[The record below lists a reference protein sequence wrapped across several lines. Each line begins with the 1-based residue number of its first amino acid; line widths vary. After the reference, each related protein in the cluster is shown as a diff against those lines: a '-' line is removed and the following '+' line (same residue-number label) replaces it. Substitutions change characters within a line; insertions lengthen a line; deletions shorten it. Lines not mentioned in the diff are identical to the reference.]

1 MATLKTYYEMH
12 PEGNISIPQSSGLKT
27 YEQMR
32 ADEREK
38 TKAALTNSH
47 NIFTLS
53 TLPLGASQDDIYRT
67 KYKGKSF
74 NELNVMLRDMDEG
87 TEKDWLT
94 QYANSPE
101 VMTQKDYE
109 NAISIA
115 ENQIKWYQENGE
127 LINPDDRVGAW
138 NEYYREIEA
147 LEDEIENLRAGHW
160 QRGNMDKYGNLS
172 ANADYA
178 RLSGTVADER
188 TSGKWNIGGDKVY
201 DYINDIDGYREYI
214 AAGGRNMNASG
225 GAAPFLKY
233 DNMTDEEIS
242 DYNYI
247 YQKEGREAAEKYLD
261 WLSYQ
266 LDAKQRGVERGRAA
280 ELATEHPGIASIAS
294 IPANLASGAGL
305 VDVALQQAGRALTG
319 EYKPIN
325 YNRAAMAANTFS
337 TGVRETVAQNIVDS
351 SGVISIDSN
360 AHPILAKVLNGK
372 SWADV
377 YNLGMSMAD
386 SATIAAMSPVLGK
399 AGTWLLGG
407 AAGTQG
413 MLDALE
419 RGGTD
424 EQALF
429 MGMLNGTF
437 EALFERIS
445 LDKLLSGNS
454 RNLITAMLKQ
464 GFIEGSEELNTSFFN
479 NVADILIMAENSNY
493 EKNIAAYIESGLDPE
508 EARKQALWDAAI
520 EMGWDFIGGVV
531 SGGIMGGGRYTVGSV
546 NARNEQL
553 VNTYGEYTQELAQQ
567 GLELKPG
574 NRFAQRMLDRAEA
587 GKDLSAGQIGR
598 LVRQNEK
605 AINANDVTLIRQAA
619 ENRLKELGETG
630 DVSELAKVLAKR
642 AQGKALSRAERN
654 LLDESRYGNRVAN
667 ELNAAN
673 IESGEFST
681 GWAENIGTER
691 INARQYNKGTEES
704 SGQQSAITEEQQ
716 KKPTV
721 APQNIKTVGQQTEA
735 DNRQE
740 AAKAPA
746 ELSNDRSEQSL
757 SQPAADSSLYTREPE
772 ISAEEAE
779 DIEEQEGTVHDA
791 DTAYKLVQ
799 DMGRTGADLLEYA
812 KGGVASRYLSEE
824 QIEAAYSAG
833 KKASDTDARTK
844 DENNR
849 AKATGGTGRVE
860 GTVRGDGVTIGDI
873 DSFASE
879 KFNSPQKRGYR
890 ILSAYAKATGINIV
904 LYNSASPNATDEQK
918 ANTGKF
924 DPKDS
929 TMYIDINS
937 GFALGESLD
946 NMGKFAL
953 VRTFGH
959 EFVHFIEKYNAA
971 EYNELR
977 RFVFDTLKERGENVA
992 ELIEEKRLAFNGEMS
1007 YDAASREVV
1016 AEALTDILPDSSLMQ
1031 NMAEQHKGVFRSL
1044 VDKLKEFVADI
1055 KAYFAEL
1062 KTPASREARA
1072 LQDEIDGSIRY
1083 LEELVKKY
1091 DEIAAKAVENYQA
1104 TVATAEVETVAETVA
1119 TAETEDTTAEK
1130 ATQDTLEENES
1141 KPKVSTSKNG
1151 YTVTDNP
1158 EYNSVDVKFPG
1169 KPSEVIRN
1177 ALKANGFRWN
1187 GKRGVWYGKMSH
1199 EDAMAIIDKAYED
1212 EMWAPP
1218 EVPTQTENIEP
1229 AAEAEADNRQETA
1242 KVPAEPANDEE
1253 STEKV
1258 EDIPPKAET
1267 EEAKQELRKAVRMP
1281 IKGTNMEALLQ
1292 GIKSKE
1298 LSLDSISLPGKVEGF
1313 NAVQREYLVEA
1324 LIKGVYTDSASIKV
1338 AVPYDGKFEIENTPG
1353 NVAKVLDSLKV
1364 QVTQEIIFDKS
1375 TINAL
1380 SRHGKIFTV
1389 TIDGQTFATNGYLLL
1404 PVDKA
1409 AKEYL
1414 EAEHKAEHKNLP
1426 QSSIDMYTGANKTI
1440 NLAPVEGKLN
1450 KIAVYEFEIDGKK
1463 RYFNKSMFKF
1473 IDGGTLYINPA
1484 GTLIKSVD
1492 AEGNSLGALMAIEVP
1507 KNNSMEGVKPSAL
1520 KSFAGKKMTSPAKAE
1535 EVREK
1540 KPKPEKPAKSKELVT
1555 DETVKLDDFGEK
1567 IGGARKDLWSS
1578 RGLEVSD
1585 LEDMNDRE
1593 RDKHVKKDNVWK
1605 RPDYVKLAEG
1615 GADKGLLYMQNE
1627 IRKSLPQNIT
1637 YRRNET
1643 EESRRERQELF
1654 IQTVRQIEVLAKNVQ
1669 TAAELEKIG
1678 YAWGLENGYLE
1689 KTGSTYQPYKLTNK
1703 YYSNPALSGSS
1714 YFQTVANLAKKF
1726 RNLKTIAEKE
1736 GFAADAKSKV
1746 PKGYSIVEDNKGAWF
1761 IAKGSF
1767 IIKGDIASYDEALSM
1782 LKGAL
1787 ESKKRKTRFVPQ
1799 QLLAVHRRG
1808 PNYRHGDNVEGN
1820 DYIDTFGFK
1829 GGEFGNWMSA
1839 KDRQVSLNYGF
1850 DALKDLA
1857 FALGIAD
1864 TDISFGGKLSIAF
1877 GARGQG
1883 LSGASAHYEQDR
1895 QVINLTKMNGAG
1907 SLAHE
1912 WFHGLDDFMGGFKLK
1927 MGSDNVRSLP
1937 EKTQQAM
1944 RSLISTMQYRDET
1957 QEETDLRATKL
1968 FEQAQ
1973 KNLKRT
1979 VENQF
1984 PWVKTLRAGDT
1995 EQVELLFPY
2004 YKRTPDSSD
2013 LAKFEA
2019 ELSALVETGEMKH
2032 ASNLSALRKEIQGHV
2047 IAKEDMNNIGFYA
2060 IGVKNAGEG
2069 VQRGRVRTDFYND
2082 SRRFG
2087 ELHSK
2092 DGDYWDSTVE
2102 MAARAF
2108 ACYVADKTGKNNDYL
2123 TGHAEAAFTLDTDA
2137 KGNVRVIRAYP
2148 VGAERAAINEAFD
2161 ELIAAM
2167 KEDGYL
2173 HDRVQEPTPEEVQY
2187 QARDYLSNE
2196 AERFRADIDAWDK
2209 DGRLDGETFILGSTG
2224 NVLQGLGAIESDV
2237 YMLSDKVNTIFKDH
2251 PEMTVKEIKN
2261 LPEILE
2267 NPVLVLASQNAWKAK
2282 ENTRLVVFGMVKA
2295 QNKLPVMTVFD
2306 LRPIENKIYLS
2317 DMQKVSSA
2325 YTKDKTPTA
2334 TIDLIRSSDVLYA
2347 DKEKT
2352 TALLHSVGFQHAYSV
2367 ERSGY
2372 MGNISYVGKT
2382 VNVSGVKFS
2391 DIFTEEADQYQ
2402 FRVKSLTDREVLQ
2415 LASKELKEQD
2425 LNMSEAERDAL
2436 RIISDRLTKLQ
2447 ELETERREAG
2457 QLYRQQQFGPG
2468 VDREAAKATL
2478 ERMHNLD
2485 RKIEQAESAVFRA
2498 ENAGTVKRIVKRARK
2513 IAEDKDRAEMREAIK
2528 RMNDRRD
2535 NSAAIKKYRNRIKA
2549 DVTAMSEWVIHPNNK
2564 NVIKHV
2570 PDVLKSTVIPFI
2582 TSIDMTSKRQLDGGA
2597 ATKADEVFV
2606 KRLEAV
2612 QKKLGNAGTVE
2623 GRYSEYG
2630 DLPPDFAKRLNG
2642 FVDKVKA
2649 ITENTGSFQINKMDS
2664 AELKELS
2671 EIVRNLK
2678 KAITEVN
2685 VYHANAVYQHVYE
2698 GGDNSIDYLKGM
2710 KAADA
2715 ANRATNFVM
2724 WQNMRPAYAFERFG
2738 KGGEAIYD
2746 GLRRGQAQLAFNTEK
2761 LIKFSEDAYTE
2772 AEVKAWEDKV
2782 KTFTLGGDKVR
2793 MRVADIMSLYEL
2805 AKRPKALEHILGD
2818 GIRVAKFDTKGSDRG
2833 HVITSDEI
2841 ETITD
2846 SLTERQKEVADT
2858 LQKYMAEQ
2866 GGKWGNHVTVK
2877 RWGVEVFGEEH
2888 YFPINSDDRLLPARM
2903 ETTPANASLYA
2914 LLNMGFTK
2922 ELKEGADNRIVL
2934 YSIFDVFSNHMSSM
2948 AQYNALA
2955 LPVLDAVKWFNF
2967 SRKGEDGARTESLRE
2982 QMARVYGA
2990 PVQENGKEGKGYAV
3004 SFVENVIR
3012 AFNGTEA
3019 QGAAT
3024 DSFGTNAL
3032 RRYNVAQVGYNLR
3045 TIVQQPLS
3053 IMRAAL
3059 LVDYDSIA
3067 KGMSPAQSAKN
3078 IEEMRK
3084 YSGIAVWK
3092 SLGFYDTNISRGVSS
3107 IVKHNEN
3114 WVDKVNETGMKGAEF
3129 ADKVTWG
3136 GIWGACKAQ
3145 VSKTGLK
3152 PGDDGFYEA
3161 VTKLFEDVIY
3171 KTQVV
3176 DSVLTKAE
3184 YQRSKGFF
3192 SRAISSF
3199 MSEPIATASMLL
3211 SAADKFNRDMQQGMT
3226 RQEAWIRNRDYIVR
3240 VSYVYA
3246 IGQTLLAAV
3255 QAIADAFRDDD
3266 EYQNFWE
3273 KWLEAFGGNLIDE
3286 LVPVNKLPI
3295 LSDFWELAK
3304 SLLEKMGVDTYGNA
3318 PRSLTMQWRDT
3329 LLKGTEI
3336 LWDKISGKET
3346 DYTWYAAAYKL
3357 LQTVSGITGLPMA
3370 AATREAV
3377 TLWNNSVGHF
3387 VPSLRIRSY
3396 EPSETAQIKYAY
3408 QDGYLTAEE
3417 ATAELLEKGIAQ
3429 DENDAYWYI
3438 QEWESKDSRYSRY
3451 ADIYDA
3457 VRNGGD
3463 FTGAMQELTSH
3474 GYTEK
3479 QVKSQ
3484 IKSQIGTW
3492 YRDGEISKQQAI
3504 SMLSKYIGMD
3514 SEEITKD
3521 VNKWSA
3527 KVVTGIAY
3535 DDIKDEYLAGNIT
3548 AVRAAEMYVLYG
3560 GMSKEK
3566 AKAVIEVY
3574 DWQRQGYD
3582 YATEASIR
3590 DYKEYC
3596 QSSNVP
3602 KDVYLAIRE
3611 YANNTENDKDED
3623 GKTISYSAMKKIM
3636 AKIDSY
3642 NLTAEQKTAIAKS
3655 LGWSDKNIDK
3665 YKLW

>member
-1 MATLKTYYEMH
+1 MANSNIGIERWIELN
-12 PEGNISIPQSSGLKT
+12 GNNYSTEDYSTGVSRWEELNQ
-27 YEQMR
+27 
-32 ADEREK
+32 
-38 TKAALTNSH
+38 TKYTGDIINRRSAH

-53 TLPLGASQDDIYRT
+53 TLPLGASQDDIYRA

-74 NELNVMLRDMDEG
+74 NELNVLLRDMDEG

-101 VMTQKDYE
+101 VMTSKDYE
-109 NAISIA
+109 NALSIVQ
-115 ENQIKWYQENGE
+115 NQFDWYQENNERIVIGQNARGMD
-127 LINPDDRVGAW
+127 LWDDK
-138 NEYYREIEA
+138 YREEMEA
-147 LEDEIENLRAGHW
+147 LEEEMERLRAGHW

-178 RLSGTVADER
+178 RLSGSVADER

-214 AAGGRNMNASG
+214 ATGGRNMNASG
-225 GAAPFLKY
+225 GAARFLKY
-233 DNMTDEEIS
+233 DNMTAEEIS

-247 YQKEGREAAEKYLD
+247 YQKEGKEAAEEYLD

-266 LDAKQRGVERGRAA
+266 LDARQRGVERARAA

-305 VDVALQQAGRALTG
+305 VDVALQHAGRALTG

-325 YNRAAMAANTFS
+325 YNRAAMGANTFS

-351 SGVISIDSN
+351 TGVISIDSE
-360 AHPILAKVLNGK
+360 AHPIMAKVLNGK

-437 EALFERIS
+437 EALFERLS
-445 LDKLLSGNS
+445 LDNLLSGS
-454 RNLITAMLKQ
+454 GRNLITTMLKQ
-464 GFIEGSEELNTSFFN
+464 GLIEGSEELNTSFAN

-520 EMGWDFIGGVV
+520 EMGWDFIGGVA
-531 SGGIMGGGRYTVGSV
+531 SGGIMGGGSYTVGSI

-553 VNTYGEYTQELAQQ
+553 VNTYGEHTQELAQQ

-630 DVSELAKVLAKR
+630 DVSELAKVLTKR

-654 LLDESRYGNRVAN
+654 LLNESRYGNRVAN

-691 INARQYNKGTEES
+691 INARQYNKGAEES

-716 KKPTV
+716 EKPTV
-721 APQNIKTVGQQTEA
+721 APQKIKTVVQQTEA

-740 AAKAPA
+740 AAKAPE
-746 ELSNDRSEQSL
+746 ELSNDRSEQFA
-757 SQPAADSSLYTREPE
+757 SQPASDNSLYTREPE

-799 DMGRTGADLLEYA
+799 DMGRTGADMLEYA
-812 KGGVASRYLSEE
+812 KGGVASRYLTEE

-833 KKASDTDARTK
+833 QRASDTDARTK
-844 DENNR
+844 DEKNR

-1031 NMAEQHKGVFRSL
+1031 NMAEQHKGVFQSL

-1055 KAYFAEL
+1055 KAYFAGL
-1062 KTPASREARA
+1062 ATPPSREARA

-1130 ATQDTLEENES
+1130 AAQDTLEENES
-1141 KPKVSTSKNG
+1141 KPKTSTSKNG

-1169 KPSEVIRN
+1169 KPSEIIRN

-1199 EDAMAIIDKAYED
+1199 EDAMAIIDKAYEE

-1218 EVPTQTENIEP
+1218 EVPTQTEDIEP
-1229 AAEAEADNRQETA
+1229 AAEAEADNRQEIA
-1242 KVPAEPANDEE
+1242 EAPEEPANDEE

-1258 EDIPPKAET
+1258 EDIPPKAVT
-1267 EEAKQELRKAVRMP
+1267 EEAKQEPEKAVRMP
-1281 IKGTNMEALLQ
+1281 IKGS
-1292 GIKSKE
+1292 KSKAQAE
-1298 LSLDSISLPGKVEGF
+1298 TK
-1313 NAVQREYLVEA
+1313 AVAEKQ
-1324 LIKGVYTDSASIKV
+1324 
-1338 AVPYDGKFEIENTPG
+1338 
-1353 NVAKVLDSLKV
+1353 
-1364 QVTQEIIFDKS
+1364 
-1375 TINAL
+1375 
-1380 SRHGKIFTV
+1380 
-1389 TIDGQTFATNGYLLL
+1389 
-1404 PVDKA
+1404 
-1409 AKEYL
+1409 AKEP
-1414 EAEHKAEHKNLP
+1414 EE
-1426 QSSIDMYTGANKTI
+1426 KT
-1440 NLAPVEGKLN
+1440 
-1450 KIAVYEFEIDGKK
+1450 
-1463 RYFNKSMFKF
+1463 
-1473 IDGGTLYINPA
+1473 T
-1484 GTLIKSVD
+1484 
-1492 AEGNSLGALMAIEVP
+1492 
-1507 KNNSMEGVKPSAL
+1507 
-1520 KSFAGKKMTSPAKAE
+1520 AK
-1535 EVREK
+1535 
-1540 KPKPEKPAKSKELVT
+1540 KPAKSKELVT

-1654 IQTVRQIEVLAKNVQ
+1654 IQTVRQIEVLAKNVK

-1726 RNLKTIAEKE
+1726 RNLKTIAENE
-1736 GFAADAKSKV
+1736 GFAADAKSKL

-1808 PNYRHGDNVEGN
+1808 PNYRHGDNVEGT
-1820 DYIDTFGFK
+1820 DYIDAFGFK

-1944 RSLISTMQYRDET
+1944 RNLISTMQYRDET
-1957 QEETDLRATKL
+1957 KEETDLRATKL

-1973 KNLKRT
+1973 KNLKRA

-2019 ELSALVETGEMKH
+2019 ELSALIETGEMKH

-2047 IAKEDMNNIGFYA
+2047 ISKEGMNNIGFYA

-2123 TGHAEAAFTLDTDA
+2123 TGHAEAAFTLDADA

-2148 VGAERAAINEAFD
+2148 VGAERAAINKAFD

-2187 QARDYLSNE
+2187 QAREYLSNE
-2196 AERFRADIDAWDK
+2196 AEAFRSDIDAWDK
-2209 DGRLDGETFILGSTG
+2209 GGRPDGETFILGSTG
-2224 NVLQGLGAIESDV
+2224 NVFQGLGAIESDV

-2267 NPVLVLASQNAWKAK
+2267 NPVLVLASRNLGRGTRK
-2282 ENTRLVVFGMVKA
+2282 NTRLTVFGMVKA
-2295 QNKLPVMTVFD
+2295 QNKLPVMVALD
-2306 LRPIENKIYLS
+2306 LHPVENNLYIA
-2317 DMQKVSSA
+2317 DMQKVVSA
-2325 YTKDKTPTA
+2325 YTKDGSPTA
-2334 TIDLIRSSDVLYA
+2334 AMNLIENSDILYA

-2352 TALLHSVGFQHAYSV
+2352 TSLLHTVGFQNAYRM
-2367 ERSGY
+2367 EQSGY
-2372 MGNISYVGKT
+2372 IGNISYGHNN

-2513 IAEDKDRAEMREAIK
+2513 IAEDKDRAEIWEAIK

-2535 NSAAIKKYRNRIKA
+2535 NAAAIKKYRNRIKA
-2549 DVTAMSEWVIHPNNK
+2549 DVAAMSEWVIHPNNK

-2582 TSIDMTSKRQLDGGA
+2582 TSIDMTSKRQIDGGK

-2630 DLPPDFAKRLNG
+2630 DLPPDFAERLNS

-2698 GGDNSIDYLKGM
+2698 GGDNSIEYMSGM
-2710 KAADA
+2710 KNAGMT
-2715 ANRATNFVM
+2715 NGATNFVM

-2746 GLRRGQAQLAFNTEK
+2746 GLRRGQAQLAFNTKKIVEFAEK
-2761 LIKFSEDAYTE
+2761 AYTKK
-2772 AEVKAWEDKV
+2772 EVNDWAKEV
-2782 KTFTLGGDKVR
+2782 KTFTIDGEQVKIPVSY
-2793 MRVADIMSLYEL
+2793 IMGLYEL
-2805 AKRPKALEHILGD
+2805 SKRPQALTHILGD
-2818 GIRVAKFDTKGSDRG
+2818 GIRIATFKSGASKISDTG
-2833 HVITSDEI
+2833 HVISQKELQ
-2841 ETITD
+2841 TIIS
-2846 SLTERQKEVADT
+2846 SLTPRQKKVADA

-2866 GGKWGNHVTVK
+2866 GGKWGNHVSVK
-2877 RWGVEVFGEEH
+2877 RWGEEMFGEEH
-2888 YFPINSDDRLLPARM
+2888 YYPINSDGRHLS
-2903 ETTPANASLYA
+2903 ANADEKPGAASLYA
-2914 LLNMGFTK
+2914 LLNMSFTK
-2922 ELKEGADNRIVL
+2922 ELQEGADNRIIV
-2934 YSIFDVFSNHMSSM
+2934 YDIFDVFSNHMASM

-2955 LPVLDAVKWFNF
+2955 LPVLDAVKWFNYKQKNEAGKVIG
-2967 SRKGEDGARTESLRE
+2967 SVRE
-2982 QMARVYGA
+2982 QMDRVYGV
-2990 PVQENGKEGKGYAV
+2990 PVESKPGKGKQGYAQG
-3004 SFVENVIR
+3004 FVENVIR

-3019 QGAAT
+3019 QGVPT
-3024 DSFGTNAL
+3024 DEAGLKIRQN
-3032 RRYNVAQVGYNLR
+3032 YHIAQLAVNFR
-3045 TIVQQPLS
+3045 VIVQQPLA
-3053 IMRAAL
+3053 ITRAAL
-3059 LVDYDSIA
+3059 LVDYDSIIKGVKPQQA
-3067 KGMSPAQSAKN
+3067 KQN

-3084 YSGIAVWK
+3084 YSGIAAWK
-3092 SLGFYDTNISRGVSS
+3092 ALGFYDVNISRGVTDL
-3107 IVKHNEN
+3107 IKHDTN
-3114 WVDKVNETGMKGAEF
+3114 WRDKANDIGMWGAEVADTLTWAGIWSACKEQVKKTKHLKP
-3129 ADKVTWG
+3129 ADK
-3136 GIWGACKAQ
+3136 
-3145 VSKTGLK
+3145 
-3152 PGDDGFYEA
+3152 GFYEA
-3161 VTKLFEDVIY
+3161 VSELFEDVIY

-3176 DSVLTKAE
+3176 DSVLTKSE
-3184 YQRSKGFF
+3184 YLRSKGYF
-3192 SRAISSF
+3192 AKTVGAF
-3199 MSEPIATASMLL
+3199 MSEPTTTASMLL
-3211 SAADKFNRDMQQGMT
+3211 SAFDTYHRDMQRGMS
-3226 RQEAWIRNRDYIVR
+3226 RQQAWKKNSKYILR
-3240 VSYVYA
+3240 VTYVYLV
-3246 IGQTLLAAV
+3246 GQTLLAAV
-3255 QAIADAFRDDD
+3255 QSVLDAWRDDD
-3266 EYQNFWE
+3266 EYQRFWE
-3273 KWLEAFGGNLIDE
+3273 KWLEAMKENFWQEIN
-3286 LVPVNKLPI
+3286 PFNKLPYASQFFDALKTVLDKGFGAEGIFGTMSNLPYVEMIEKLSQGISI
-3295 LSDFWELAK
+3295 LKDIK
-3304 SLLEKMGVDTYGNA
+3304 
-3318 PRSLTMQWRDT
+3318 
-3329 LLKGTEI
+3329 
-3336 LWDKISGKET
+3336 SGKDT
-3346 DYTWYAAAYKL
+3346 NYTLYGGIYKL
-3357 LQTVSGITGLPMA
+3357 LQGVSGMSGLPLA
-3370 AATREAV
+3370 SVSRALV
-3377 TLWNNSVGHF
+3377 TFWNNAVGWF
-3387 VPSLRIRSY
+3387 VPNRKVVRTY

-3463 FTGAMQELTSH
+3463 FAGAMQELTSH

-3504 SMLSKYIGMD
+3504 SMLSKYVGM
-3514 SEEITKD
+3514 SAEEITKD

-3590 DYKEYC
+3590 DYKEFC
-3596 QSSNVP
+3596 QSANVP
-3602 KDVYLAIRE
+3602 KDVYLAVRE